1 MYRCSPSFRSV
12 CFGRDVTRIGLNDE
26 QKTNCSHCLDFERQA
41 GLLWQLRSHLALV
54 GLIAASF
61 VAHVG
66 VCLLQS
72 FPYEVGVEAAE
83 FWLPPTRRA
92 VHVSR
97 LISEAVAGTV
107 RVLSWFEQESF

>member
-1 MYRCSPSFRSV
+1 V
-12 CFGRDVTRIGLNDE
+12 CFGRDVTRIRLNDE
-26 QKTNCSHCLDFERQA
+26 KKTNCSHCLDFYRQA
-41 GLLWQLRSHLALV
+41 RLLRQLRWHLARV
-54 GLIAASF
+54 RLIAASF
-61 VAHVG
+61 VVHVG

-72 FPYEVGVEAAE
+72 FSYEVGVEAAE

>member
-1 MYRCSPSFRSV
+1 M
-12 CFGRDVTRIGLNDE
+12 CFGRDFTRVGLNDK
-26 QKTNCSHCLDFERQA
+26 QKTNCSHCLDFDRQT
-41 GLLWQLRSHLALV
+41 GLLRQLRRHLALV
-54 GLIAASF
+54 RLIAASF
-61 VAHVG
+61 VVHVG

-92 VHVSR
+92 VRVSR
-97 LISEAVAGTV
+97 LISEDVAGTV

>member
-1 MYRCSPSFRSV
+1 
-12 CFGRDVTRIGLNDE
+12 
-26 QKTNCSHCLDFERQA
+26 
-41 GLLWQLRSHLALV
+41 
-54 GLIAASF
+54 
-61 VAHVG
+61 

>member
-1 MYRCSPSFRSV
+1 M

-41 GLLWQLRSHLALV
+41 GLLWQLRRHLALV
-54 GLIAASF
+54 RLIAASF

-72 FPYEVGVEAAE
+72 FPYEVGVETAE

-92 VHVSR
+92 VRVSR